1 MIDFIGR
8 TRSQEILDLQGLS
21 DSELLE
27 QYRASTDMQIISVL
41 LDRYKD
47 LIVGMSMKF
56 LKDQDEVRDFIGR
69 LYLKLVDKLARSE
82 VKNARAWLCMVTM
95 NLLRDDNRKGVV
107 RDEYRR
113 NLKEEVDW
121 MDKKS
126 DFGMDTAHLHN
137 AMGKCLTEK
146 EQSVVKMIYFDDM
159 SYQEIMQE
167 TDWTF
172 NQVRGLRERAI
183 KKLRD
188 GLGGEFSD
196 YLQVS

>member
-8 TRSQEILDLQGLS
+8 TRSQRILDLQELP
-21 DSELLE
+21 DSTLLE
-27 QYRASTDMQIISVL
+27 HFQATSDLQVISVL

-47 LIVGMSMKF
+47 LIIGMSMKF
-56 LKDQDEVRDFIGR
+56 LKDQEEVRDFIGR
-69 LYLKLVDKLARSE
+69 LYLKLADKLERSE

-95 NLLRDDNRKGVV
+95 NLLRDDNRKGIV
-107 RDEYRR
+107 RDQYRR
-113 NLKEEVDW
+113 SLKEEVDW
-121 MDKKS
+121 SERKS
-126 DFGMDTAHLHN
+126 DFGMDAAHLHN
-137 AMGKCLTEK
+137 AMDKCLSEK
-146 EQSVVKMIYFDDM
+146 EQTVVKMIYFEDN
-159 SYQEIMQE
+159 SYQEIMEE
-167 TDWTF
+167 TGWTF

>member
-8 TRSQEILDLQGLS
+8 TRSQEILDLQALS
-21 DSELLE
+21 DSQLLE
-27 QYRASTDMQIISVL
+27 HYQARNDLQVISVL

-69 LYLKLVDKLARSE
+69 LYLKLVKKLETSE

-95 NLLRDDNRKGVV
+95 NLLRDDNRKGIV
-107 RDEYRR
+107 REQYRKS
-113 NLKEEVDW
+113 LKEEVEWSERQTDFS
-121 MDKKS
+121 MDS
-126 DFGMDTAHLHN
+126 THLHN
-137 AMGKCLTEK
+137 AMNDCLSDK
-146 EQSVVKMIYFDDM
+146 EQAVLKMIYFDEK
-159 SYQEIMQE
+159 SHKEIME
-167 TDWTF
+167 DTGWTF

-188 GLGGEFSD
+188 GLGGAFSD

>member
-8 TRSQEILDLQGLS
+8 TRSQKILDLQELP
-21 DSELLE
+21 DSTLLE
-27 QYRASTDMQIISVL
+27 HFQATSDLQVISVL

-47 LIVGMSMKF
+47 LIIGMSMKF
-56 LKDQDEVRDFIGR
+56 LKDQEEVRDFIGR
-69 LYLKLVDKLARSE
+69 LYLKLADKLERSE

-95 NLLRDDNRKGVV
+95 NLLRDDNRKGIV
-107 RDEYRR
+107 RDQYRR
-113 NLKEEVDW
+113 SLKEEVDW
-121 MDKKS
+121 SERKS
-126 DFGMDTAHLHN
+126 DFGMDAAHLHT
-137 AMGKCLTEK
+137 AMDKCLSEK
-146 EQSVVKMIYFDDM
+146 EQTVVKMIYFEDN
-159 SYQEIMQE
+159 SYQEIMEE
-167 TDWTF
+167 TGWTF